1 MAFVTT
7 PVSGFLGTNTIGRNA
22 ELFSAGTRK
31 QCSRVNT
38 PSMLAQYTNWRNYAA
53 SLFSKNAP
61 VRSFFTGGAAQ
72 GSGQQS
78 YQSWESMMADIK
90 RRGYLF
96 RRGTTPPKVTRADT
110 YMAGCVT
117 KQYKETAC
125 SNGLF
130 GVKCTEG
137 TTRGMAEESRVM
149 SLATDFRRGT
159 RDMIT
164 KYGDVFESRKMAIVA
179 CHGCDYEEKL
189 VLNYKRVASTMVTG
203 QSEADGVCARY
214 ADSADP
220 AEKYMT
226 DCVDKQNKFRAVN
239 GGLYGVMCQ
248 DASVSGMAEFKRT
261 IALAAKFRA
270 GQLPKI
276 VIEQN
281 KFNARMYGRERYA
294 AFCEYEEGLFN
305 KYPSTAMAMR
315 PRMVRH

>member
-7 PVSGFLGTNTIGRNA
+7 PVSGFLGTTTVGRNA
-22 ELFSAGTRK
+22 DILSAGVRK

-38 PSMLAQYTNWRNYAA
+38 PTMSETSSNWRKYAA
-53 SLFSKNAP
+53 SLSAKNAP
-61 VRSFFTGGAAQ
+61 TITIYAPVVVPKFTRPVYISLQ
-72 GSGQQS
+72 D
-78 YQSWESMMADIK
+78 MMADIK
-90 RRGYLF
+90 RRAHLF
-96 RRGTTPPKVTRADT
+96 RRSNKPPKVTKADS

-117 KQYKETAC
+117 KQYKEMAC
-125 SNGLF
+125 SNGLY

-137 TTRGMAEESRVM
+137 TTRGMAEETRVI
-149 SLATDFRRGT
+149 SLATGFRRGT
-159 RDMIT
+159 RDMVT
-164 KYGDVFESRKMAIVA
+164 KYGDMFESRKMAIVA
-179 CHGCDYEEKL
+179 CHGCSYEEKL
-189 VLNYKRVASTMVTG
+189 VGSFKQVASTMVTG

-214 ADSADP
+214 ADSPDP
-220 AEKYMT
+220 AEQYMIA
-226 DCVDKQNKFRAVN
+226 CVDKQNKFRAVS

-248 DASVSGMAEFKRT
+248 DASVSGMAETKRT

-305 KYPSTAMAMR
+305 KYPGTAMAMR
-315 PRMVRH
+315 PQMVRH